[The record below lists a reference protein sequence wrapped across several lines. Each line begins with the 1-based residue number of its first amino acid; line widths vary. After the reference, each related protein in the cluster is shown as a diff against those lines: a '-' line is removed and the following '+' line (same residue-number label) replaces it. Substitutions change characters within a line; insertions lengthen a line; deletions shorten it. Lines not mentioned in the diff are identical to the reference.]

1 MVSGRLNTSVLT
13 VGGYKVSS
21 DIAVM
26 EMPAQLGKSVVSEII
41 NQRTERQ
48 HKLGKKTAKERLDTL
63 LDQESFEELDHLAK
77 SLFLEEKIITDGV
90 LTGFGTIQGRQVAVY
105 AQDFT
110 IKGLPQILW
119 LLEWFL
125 LYVLL

>member
-1 MVSGRLNTSVLT
+1 M
-13 VGGYKVSS
+13 SS

-26 EMPAQLGKSVVSEII
+26 EMPAQLGNSVVSEII
-41 NQRTERQ
+41 DQKAERQ
-48 HKLGKKTAKERLDTL
+48 HKLGKKTATERLETL